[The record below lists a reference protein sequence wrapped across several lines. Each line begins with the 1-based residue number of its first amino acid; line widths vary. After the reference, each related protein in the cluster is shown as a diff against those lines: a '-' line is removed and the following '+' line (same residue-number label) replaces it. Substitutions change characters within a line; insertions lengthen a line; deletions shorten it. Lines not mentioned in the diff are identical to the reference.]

1 MKRCQY
7 RNRENGVFIC
17 SLGLS
22 IEKCSTCDSFKPF
35 RLENANI
42 PSVESVAPS
51 RAGYSVEVRK
61 SSASNSPAVS
71 SVPLTSGCGCK
82 KKAPV
87 TS

>member
-1 MKRCQY
+1 MKRCHY
-7 RNRENGVFIC
+7 RSRENGVFVC
-17 SLGLS
+17 SLGLPTD
-22 IEKCSTCDSFKPF
+22 KCSRCDSFKPF

-51 RAGYSVEVRK
+51 RVGYSVEVRK
-61 SSASNSPAVS
+61 SSVPSSPAVS
-71 SVPLTSGCGCK
+71 SVPLTSCGCK